1 MLNINHSITQRELR
15 EFGLVTS
22 GLFILFFGFLIPWIW
37 DFQWP
42 LWPWIIASTL
52 SPLALVAPGALKPVY
67 VVWIRF
73 AEILGWINT
82 RIILTLIFF
91 LIFLPFGLVM
101 RIFNDPMSRKLDEKI
116 KTYRIQSRQ
125 PKNENMEKIY

>member
-1 MLNINHSITQRELR
+1 MLNINHSITKKELR
-15 EFGLVTS
+15 EFGLTTS
-22 GLFILFFGFLIPWIW
+22 GLFIIFFGFLIPWIW
-37 DFQWP
+37 NFQWP
-42 LWPWIIASTL
+42 IWPWIIAFTL
-52 SPLALVAPGALKPVY
+52 SPLALVAPGVLKPVY